1 MSADKAQRTSYLWT
15 SKSGMKQLKMIR
27 SVAFKFGL
35 VLVLVGIGRQTVSA
49 QDTSASEQASA
60 NNEARADTALGDLA
74 LTGRIQARNLALAFQ
89 AASSKMM
96 PSVVTVLSKR
106 KDVDGTLEE
115 LDWLSEDSAE
125 DYDLGSGVIITSDGL
140 CVTNHHVVKFGKS
153 IRVRLSDGRTMMGS
167 DLRSDP
173 SSDIAVFKLLS
184 KQPLPAAT
192 MGDSD
197 QLIIGDWV
205 MAIGSPFSLDQTV
218 SVGIISSKGRSMRK
232 LLEGQLLQTDAT
244 INPGNSGGALLDLNG
259 DLVGINTAIATTSGQ
274 FQGVGFAIPIRRVQW
289 ITKELVENGKVRRSK
304 LGVRVDRIPQDLAD
318 ELNLGVQSG
327 VYVTRVVPDNPAE
340 QSGVLL
346 GDIIL
351 SVGDQKVPTPDDFR
365 SLVEQLPADRDYSL
379 KILRDGAAINLSV
392 TPVVRDE

>member
-1 MSADKAQRTSYLWT
+1 
-15 SKSGMKQLKMIR
+15 MKQLKMIR
-27 SVAFKFGL
+27 SVALKLSL
-35 VLVLVGIGRQTVSA
+35 VLVLAGLEPQTISA
-49 QDTSASEQASA
+49 QETSATVQTPE
-60 NNEARADTALGDLA
+60 NNETLVNEARA
-74 LTGRIQARNLALAFQ
+74 TGRNQARNLALAFQ

-197 QLIIGDWV
+197 QLFIGDWV

-304 LGVRVDRIPQDLAD
+304 MGVRVDRIPQDLAD

-327 VYVTRVVPDNPAE
+327 VYVTRVMPDNPAE

-379 KILRDGAAINLSV
+379 KILRDGAAIQLSV

>member
-1 MSADKAQRTSYLWT
+1 
-15 SKSGMKQLKMIR
+15 MKQLKMIR

-60 NNEARADTALGDLA
+60 NNEAREDTALGDLA

>member
-1 MSADKAQRTSYLWT
+1 
-15 SKSGMKQLKMIR
+15 MKQLKMIR
-27 SVAFKFGL
+27 SIACKFSL
-35 VLVLVGIGRQTVSA
+35 VLVLVGLARKTTSA
-49 QDTSASEQASA
+49 QEISAPDQAPVHI
-60 NNEARADTALGDLA
+60 EARADEAIADEA
-74 LTGRIQARNLALAFQ
+74 RATGRTQARNLALAFQ

-153 IRVRLSDGRTMMGS
+153 IRVRLSDGRTMLGS

-197 QLIIGDWV
+197 QLFIGDWV

-304 LGVRVDRIPQDLAD
+304 MGVRVDRIPQELAD

-327 VYVTRVVPDNPAE
+327 VYVTRVMPDNPAE

-379 KILRDGAAINLSV
+379 KILRDGAAIQLSV

>member
-1 MSADKAQRTSYLWT
+1 MHHNTVGTLSSQ
-15 SKSGMKQLKMIR
+15 SGMKPLQMIQSIALKL
-27 SVAFKFGL
+27 SVVVLLFGSGL
-35 VLVLVGIGRQTVSA
+35 TSVSG
-49 QDTSASEQASA
+49 QSPDVPGLASVDEGKL
-60 NNEARADTALGDLA
+60 ETARD
-74 LTGRIQARNLALAFQ
+74 QARNLALVFQ

-153 IRVRLSDGRTMMGS
+153 IRVRLADGRTMMGD

-197 QLIIGDWV
+197 KLIIGDWV

-218 SVGIISSKGRSMRK
+218 SVGIISSKGRSMRR

-289 ITKELVENGKVRRSK
+289 ITQELVENGKVRRSK

-318 ELNLGVQSG
+318 ELNIGVQSG
-327 VYVTRVVPDNPAE
+327 VYVTRLVPDNPAE
-340 QSGVLL
+340 LGGVLL

-379 KILRDGAAINLSV
+379 KILREGTATNLSV

>member
-1 MSADKAQRTSYLWT
+1 
-15 SKSGMKQLKMIR
+15 MIR
-27 SVAFKFGL
+27 SIACKFSL
-35 VLVLVGIGRQTVSA
+35 VLVLVGLARKTTSA
-49 QDTSASEQASA
+49 QEISASDQAPVHIKA
-60 NNEARADTALGDLA
+60 RADEAIADEARA
-74 LTGRIQARNLALAFQ
+74 TGRTQARNLALAFQ

-153 IRVRLSDGRTMMGS
+153 IRVRLSDGRTMLGS

-197 QLIIGDWV
+197 QLFIGDWV

-304 LGVRVDRIPQDLAD
+304 MGVRVDRIPQDLAD

-327 VYVTRVVPDNPAE
+327 VYVTRVMPDNPAE

-379 KILRDGAAINLSV
+379 KILRDGAAIQLSV

>member
-1 MSADKAQRTSYLWT
+1 
-15 SKSGMKQLKMIR
+15 MKQLKMIR
-27 SVAFKFGL
+27 SVALKLSL
-35 VLVLVGIGRQTVSA
+35 VLVLAGLGLQTISA
-49 QDTSASEQASA
+49 QETSATVQTPE
-60 NNEARADTALGDLA
+60 NNETLVNEARA
-74 LTGRIQARNLALAFQ
+74 TGRNQARNLALAFQ

-153 IRVRLSDGRTMMGS
+153 IRVRLSDGRTMIGS

>member
-1 MSADKAQRTSYLWT
+1 
-15 SKSGMKQLKMIR
+15 MKQLKMIR
-27 SVAFKFGL
+27 SIACKFSL
-35 VLVLVGIGRQTVSA
+35 VLVLVGLARKTTSA
-49 QDTSASEQASA
+49 QEISAPDQAPVHI
-60 NNEARADTALGDLA
+60 EARADEAIADEA
-74 LTGRIQARNLALAFQ
+74 RATGRTQARNLALAFQ

-153 IRVRLSDGRTMMGS
+153 IRVRLSDGRTMLGS

-197 QLIIGDWV
+197 QLFIGDWV

-304 LGVRVDRIPQDLAD
+304 MGVRVDRIPQDLAD

-327 VYVTRVVPDNPAE
+327 VYVTRVMPDNPAE

-379 KILRDGAAINLSV
+379 KILRDGAAIQLSV

>member
-1 MSADKAQRTSYLWT
+1 
-15 SKSGMKQLKMIR
+15 MKQLKMIR
-27 SVAFKFGL
+27 SIAWKLSLVMVLAGL
-35 VLVLVGIGRQTVSA
+35 GLKTISA
-49 QDTSASEQASA
+49 QETNATVETPV
-60 NNEARADTALGDLA
+60 NNETLVNETLA
-74 LTGRIQARNLALAFQ
+74 TGRIQARNLALAFQ

>member
-1 MSADKAQRTSYLWT
+1 
-15 SKSGMKQLKMIR
+15 MKQLKMIR
-27 SVAFKFGL
+27 SVALKLSL
-35 VLVLVGIGRQTVSA
+35 VLVLAGLGLQTISA
-49 QDTSASEQASA
+49 QETSATVQTPE
-60 NNEARADTALGDLA
+60 NNETLVNEAGA
-74 LTGRIQARNLALAFQ
+74 TGRNQARNLALAFQ

>member
-1 MSADKAQRTSYLWT
+1 
-15 SKSGMKQLKMIR
+15 MKQLKMIR
-27 SVAFKFGL
+27 SIAFKLSL
-35 VLVLVGIGRQTVSA
+35 VLVLAGLEPQTISA
-49 QDTSASEQASA
+49 QETNATVQTPINNDTLV
-60 NNEARADTALGDLA
+60 NEAVA
-74 LTGRIQARNLALAFQ
+74 TGRIQARNLALAFQ

-125 DYDLGSGVIITSDGL
+125 DYDLGSGVIITFDGL

-153 IRVRLSDGRTMMGS
+153 IRVRLSDGRTMVGS

-244 INPGNSGGALLDLNG
+244 INPGNSGGALLDLQG

>member
-1 MSADKAQRTSYLWT
+1 
-15 SKSGMKQLKMIR
+15 MKQLKMIR
-27 SVAFKFGL
+27 SVALKLSL
-35 VLVLVGIGRQTVSA
+35 VLVLAGLGLQTISA
-49 QDTSASEQASA
+49 QETSATVQTPE
-60 NNEARADTALGDLA
+60 NNETLVNEARA
-74 LTGRIQARNLALAFQ
+74 TGRNQARNLALAFQ

>member
-1 MSADKAQRTSYLWT
+1 
-15 SKSGMKQLKMIR
+15 MKQLKMIR
-27 SVAFKFGL
+27 SIAWKLSLVMVLAGL
-35 VLVLVGIGRQTVSA
+35 GLKTISA
-49 QDTSASEQASA
+49 QETNATVQTPV
-60 NNEARADTALGDLA
+60 NNERLVNETLA
-74 LTGRIQARNLALAFQ
+74 TGRIQARNLALAFQ

>member
-1 MSADKAQRTSYLWT
+1 
-15 SKSGMKQLKMIR
+15 MIR
-27 SVAFKFGL
+27 SIAWKLSLVMVLAGL
-35 VLVLVGIGRQTVSA
+35 GLKTISA
-49 QDTSASEQASA
+49 QETNATVQTPV
-60 NNEARADTALGDLA
+60 NNERLVNETLA
-74 LTGRIQARNLALAFQ
+74 TGRIQARNLALAFQ

>member
-1 MSADKAQRTSYLWT
+1 
-15 SKSGMKQLKMIR
+15 MIR
-27 SVAFKFGL
+27 SIAFKLSL
-35 VLVLVGIGRQTVSA
+35 VLVLAGLEPQTISA
-49 QDTSASEQASA
+49 QETNATVQTPVNHDTLV
-60 NNEARADTALGDLA
+60 NEALA
-74 LTGRIQARNLALAFQ
+74 TGRIQARNLALAFQ

-340 QSGVLL
+340 QSGVLP

>member
-1 MSADKAQRTSYLWT
+1 
-15 SKSGMKQLKMIR
+15 MKQLKMIR
-27 SVAFKFGL
+27 SVALKLSL
-35 VLVLVGIGRQTVSA
+35 VLVLAGLGLQTISA
-49 QDTSASEQASA
+49 QETSATVQTPE
-60 NNEARADTALGDLA
+60 NNETLVNEAGA
-74 LTGRIQARNLALAFQ
+74 TGRNQARNLALAFQ

-173 SSDIAVFKLLS
+173 SSDIAVFKLIS
-184 KQPLPAAT
+184 NQPLPAAT